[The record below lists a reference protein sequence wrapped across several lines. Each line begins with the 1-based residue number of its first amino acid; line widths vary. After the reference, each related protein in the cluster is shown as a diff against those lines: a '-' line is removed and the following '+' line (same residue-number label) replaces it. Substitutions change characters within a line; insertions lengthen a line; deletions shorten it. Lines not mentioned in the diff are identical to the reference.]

1 MLGVGNEILVGLQ
14 HVRAIAHR
22 RQVLDLLPKDLTGCD
37 RPSPTDKAEDLA
49 KDGVHRKPE
58 PTLRFFLAINVQSSS
73 ISMKEQASV
82 CGGLTGSAWA
92 ACTNQR
98 ETVL

>member
-1 MLGVGNEILVGLQ
+1 MLGMWSEILVGLQ

-22 RQVLDLLPKDLTGCD
+22 RQVLDLLPKDFSGFD
-37 RPSPTDKAEDLA
+37 RPSSTDKAKDLA
-49 KDGVHRKPE
+49 KDGVHRYPE
-58 PTLRFFLAINVQSSS
+58 PTLGLFLAMKVQSSS

-82 CGGLTGSAWA
+82 SGGLAGSAWA